1 MRTSRPKRVRPGRET
16 LVMSQRDFA
25 RFLQA
30 IEAAE
35 QPAEKAKRAA
45 TRFSRGRFV
54 GSSYEC
60 PSSGH
65 WPS

>member
-1 MRTSRPKRVRPGRET
+1 
-16 LVMSQRDFA
+16 MSQRDFA